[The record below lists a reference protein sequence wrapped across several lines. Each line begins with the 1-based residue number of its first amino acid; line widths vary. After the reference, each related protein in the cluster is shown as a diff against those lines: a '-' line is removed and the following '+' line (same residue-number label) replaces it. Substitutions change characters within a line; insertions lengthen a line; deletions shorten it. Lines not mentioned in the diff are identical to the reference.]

1 MSLSIQ
7 LFYQPSL
14 TASYL
19 RNNRFMS
26 AYDFTLIFPSI
37 PLSFGISSDLAAG
50 WSKLVYE
57 QVLMNKTQQ
66 KIEVEIQGL
75 TEKEAFVVEQC
86 VKLLFGFK
94 IDFCIQDVWQALKV
108 CDIIGIT
115 QSPQIEGITVQEQLL
130 SFALQNIQQINLIEG
145 LDYTQQLL
153 EIGGEGLLVHRTD
166 IRLLSQQIVDKIR
179 EIILASK
186 FEILTNYAHNQEQS
200 IDSQNNNN
208 NKFLLKDL
216 KREHYIQLRTLFYN
230 FVNQQ
235 NTELTANQNIVKILF
250 EELDQQFELDSYINK
265 YFEEVTSK
273 MQAID
278 ITVNKIDKKY
288 EAQLN
293 KLNELINQEFE
304 SLKRENKMLKNQL
317 YFAHRRIEQLQNPRI
332 ICQYQMNLFCFSNG
346 IIKYKNS
353 GVIHTENMDSYIINC
368 IVKLKDNNIAVG
380 MQGGDILLYN
390 KQLEIITTLKLSSEI
405 QIQNTYHVICM
416 QVYNNYLITSYSN
429 NVYCIWWNQQLNFH
443 EKLESQVSV
452 IFSNLLLGNFILL
465 GCVDGTIHFI
475 YLNESKPQLQAD
487 HIKKLKNSNNEVLKL
502 EVIPQNNDLLVSV
515 HNDQLICIWN
525 WELENVLQVIKIEQQ
540 IQDIQIFLDQKDQK
554 ILRVLLQNGYLNEY
568 NLDQQNQLIESI
580 YIDNKPF
587 QLVGEQCLTYDG
599 KIKKIKNGP
608 LNCCNYHLQHQ
619 STYFHHQDNCVYGLL
634 LINYPYVAS
643 SGDDKTIVIFNLK
656 SQEKLILRGHQSYI
670 KAIGLLQENKHIIS
684 GSYDTTIKIW
694 EISTGICQNTLNG
707 HTKPVLCLQVLQ
719 QTQSMVVSGGED
731 GVIRGWN
738 WKTAICIWKV
748 ESKLEIWSLLA
759 IQEHCTVLS
768 GYKDGSIKVIN
779 TGLSGEKTQKIT
791 ELKIH
796 KQYVNCMI
804 QLKGSIIA
812 SGSSD
817 ATIQITNFYTGEIL
831 KTLIGHQNIVW
842 SIQMIDDDT
851 IASSSTEGKI
861 KIWNWKESLCLNS
874 QVVGKGSIYV
884 LLKLPF
890 TNKMI
895 GGTAQGE
902 ILQWKICKEEQKLI

>member
-115 QSPQIEGITVQEQLL
+115 QSPQIEGVTVQEQLL
-130 SFALQNIQQINLIEG
+130 SFAIQNIQQINLIEG
-145 LDYTQQLL
+145 LDYAQQLL
-153 EIGGEGLLVHRTD
+153 EVGGEGLLVHRTD
-166 IRLLSQQIVDKIR
+166 IRQLCQQLVDKIR
-179 EIILASK
+179 EIIITSK
-186 FEILTNYAHNQEQS
+186 FEVLTNYAHNQEQS
-200 IDSQNNNN
+200 IDSQTNN

-230 FVNQQ
+230 YVNQQ

-278 ITVNKIDKKY
+278 VFIDKIDKKY

-293 KLNELINQEFE
+293 KLNEFINQEFE
-304 SLKRENKMLKNQL
+304 SLKRENKIFKNQL
-317 YFAHRRIEQLQNPRI
+317 YFAHRRIEQLYNPKI
-332 ICQYQMNLFCFSNG
+332 VCQYQMNVFCFSNG
-346 IIKYKNS
+346 IIKYRNA
-353 GVIHTENMDSYIINC
+353 GVIHTENLENQVINC
-368 IVKLKDNNIAVG
+368 VIKLKDNNLAVG
-380 MQGGDILLYN
+380 MQGGDILLYS
-390 KQLEIITTLKLSSEI
+390 KQLEILTTLKLSSVLKIEKP
-405 QIQNTYHVICM
+405 YHVVCM
-416 QVYNNYLITSYSN
+416 QTYNNYLISSYSHN
-429 NVYCIWWNQQLNFH
+429 IYCIWWNQQLIFH
-443 EKLESQVSV
+443 EQIEYQVSV
-452 IFSNLLLGNFILL
+452 IFCNSQLGNFILL
-465 GCVDGTIHFI
+465 GCLDGSINFI

-487 HIKKLKNSNNEVLKL
+487 HIKKLKNSNNDVIKL
-502 EVIPQNNDLLVSV
+502 EIIPQNNDLLVSV
-515 HNDQLICIWN
+515 HSDQLICIWN
-525 WELENVLQVIKIEQQ
+525 WELENVIQVIKIEQQ
-540 IQDIQIFLDQKDQK
+540 IQDIQIYLDQKDQK

-568 NLDQQNQLIESI
+568 NMDQQNQLRESI
-580 YIDNKPF
+580 YVDNKPF
-587 QLVGEQCLTYDG
+587 LLVGEQCLTYDG
-599 KIKKIKNGP
+599 KIKRIKNGP

-619 STYFHHQDNCVYGLL
+619 STFYHHQDNCVYGLL

-643 SGDDKTIVIFNLK
+643 SADDKTIVIFNMK

-684 GSYDTTIKIW
+684 GSYDTSIKIW
-694 EISTGICQNTLNG
+694 DIAKGICQNTLNG

-731 GVIRGWN
+731 GTIRAWN
-738 WKTAICIWKV
+738 WKTAVCIWKV

-759 IQEHCTVLS
+759 IQEHYAILS
-768 GYKDGSIKVIN
+768 GNKDGSIKVFN
-779 TGLSGEKTQKIT
+779 TGQSGEKSQAIS

-831 KTLIGHQNIVW
+831 KTLIGHANIVW

-890 TNKMI
+890 TNKLI
-895 GGTAQGE
+895 GGTAQGD
-902 ILQWKICKEEQKLI
+902 ILQWKICKDEQKII

>member
-1 MSLSIQ
+1 
-7 LFYQPSL
+7 
-14 TASYL
+14 
-19 RNNRFMS
+19 MS

-115 QSPQIEGITVQEQLL
+115 QSPQIEGVTVQEQLL
-130 SFALQNIQQINLIEG
+130 SFALQHIQQINLIEG
-145 LDYTQQLL
+145 LDYAQQLL
-153 EIGGEGLLVHRTD
+153 EVGGEGLLVHRTD
-166 IRLLSQQIVDKIR
+166 IRLLSQQLVDKIR
-179 EIILASK
+179 EIIILSK
-186 FEILTNYAHNQEQS
+186 FEILTNYAHNQDQS
-200 IDSQNNNN
+200 IDSQNINNN

-235 NTELTANQNIVKILF
+235 NTELSANQNIVKILF

-278 ITVNKIDKKY
+278 ISVNKMDKKY
-288 EAQLN
+288 EAQLT
-293 KLNELINQEFE
+293 KLNEFINQEFE
-304 SLKRENKMLKNQL
+304 SLKKENKMLKNQL
-317 YFAHRRIEQLQNPRI
+317 YFAHRRIEQLQNPMI
-332 ICQYQMNLFCFSNG
+332 ISQYQMKLFCFSNG
-346 IIKYKNS
+346 VIKYKNS
-353 GVIHTENMDSYIINC
+353 GIIHTENMDSYIINC
-368 IVKLKDNNIAVG
+368 IVILKDSTIAVG

-390 KQLEIITTLKLSSEI
+390 KQLKIITTLKLSSVI
-405 QIQNTYHVICM
+405 QIKNAYHVICM
-416 QVYNNYLITSYSN
+416 QEQVISSNQGEKIFLISSYSN
-429 NVYCIWWNQQLNFH
+429 NMYCVWNEQKSIFH
-443 EKLESQVSV
+443 EQLESQVSV
-452 IFSNLLLGNFILL
+452 IFINPLLGKFILF
-465 GCVDGTIHFI
+465 GCVDGTIRFI
-475 YLNESKPQLQAD
+475 YLNESKSNYQAD
-487 HIKKLKNSNNEVLKL
+487 HIKTLKNSNTEVLKL
-502 EVIPQNNDLLVSV
+502 EIIPQNNDLLVSA
-515 HNDQLICIWN
+515 HTDQLICIWN
-525 WELENVLQVIKIEQQ
+525 WESENVMKVLKTESQ
-540 IQDIQIFLDQKDQK
+540 IHDIQVYLDLKDQK

-568 NLDQQNQLIESI
+568 NAEQQIELMESI
-580 YIDNKPF
+580 YIDNKAF
-587 QLVGEQCLTYDG
+587 QLARGKCLTYDG

-608 LNCCNYHLQHQ
+608 LNQCNYHLQHQ

-643 SGDDKTIVIFNLK
+643 SADDKTIVIFNLK
-656 SQEKLILRGHQSYI
+656 SQEKLVLRGHLSYI

-719 QTQSMVVSGGED
+719 HTQQMVASGGED
-731 GVIRGWN
+731 GVMRVWN

-748 ESKLEIWSLLA
+748 ENKYEIWSLLA
-759 IQEHCTVLS
+759 IKDHCTILC
-768 GYKDGSIKVIN
+768 GNKDGTIKVIG
-779 TGLSGEKTQKIT
+779 TGQSGEKSQDIK
-791 ELKIH
+791 EWKIH
-796 KQYVNCMI
+796 KQYVNCI
-804 QLKGSIIA
+804 IHLKASIIA

-817 ATIQITNFYTGEIL
+817 TTIQITDLYSGKIL
-831 KTLIGHQNIVW
+831 KTLIGHSNIVW

-861 KIWNWKESLCLNS
+861 KIWNWKESHCLNS
-874 QVVGKGSIYV
+874 QVVGKGSIYT

-902 ILQWKICKEEQKLI
+902 ILQWKICKDEQKLV